1 MQNNIISNKHTMISQ
16 IQKIFSSKFS
26 DQSILIKSPGRIN
39 LIGEHTDYNNGF
51 VMPAAI
57 DNAMYFA
64 IGKNGNSILDIY
76 SFNYEES
83 IVFKKLEKL
92 ATPSWG
98 SYFKA
103 ILEILKEK
111 GFPIQGVQCV
121 FGGDIPIGAGL
132 SSSAALCCGFIFGLS
147 ELFNLKI
154 KREEIAKIGQAA
166 EHRIGLNCGL
176 MDQYAVLFG
185 KKDHVFCLDCENLE
199 IKYIPF
205 KLENHTLVL
214 INSNIEHQLASAD
227 SEYNVR
233 RASCEKVVELIS
245 KDFPKIK
252 SLRDIDAPLLE
263 KYKNEIQ
270 PIDFQRVSYVVKEN
284 GRVHQVIDLLEKN
297 DLEEIGN
304 VLLQGHHG
312 LSKEYEVSLPELD
325 ILVDL
330 TKKEAGVLGARLMG
344 GGFGGA
350 TINLVANE
358 NKPAALANIKQ
369 QYFEMT
375 GLECKMHEVNIEDG
389 VKRI

>member
-1 MQNNIISNKHTMISQ
+1 MINKIKQSFLTR
-16 IQKIFSSKFS
+16 FSSK
-26 DQSILIKSPGRIN
+26 SIIIKSPGRIN

-64 IGKNGNSILDIY
+64 MGKNGNSILDIH
-76 SFNYEES
+76 SFNYDKS
-83 IVFKKLEKL
+83 IVFENLEKL
-92 ATPSWG
+92 DIPNWG
-98 SYFKA
+98 KYFKA
-103 ILEILKEK
+103 ILEILNEK

-147 ELFNLKI
+147 ELFDLKI
-154 KREEIAKIGQAA
+154 PREEIAKIGQAA

-185 KKDHVFCLDCENLE
+185 KKNHVFCLDCENLK

-205 KLENHTLVL
+205 QLEHHTLVL

-227 SEYNVR
+227 SEYNIR

-245 KDFPKIK
+245 KNFPKIK
-252 SLRDIDAPLLE
+252 SLRDIDSTLLE

-270 PIDFQRVSYVVKEN
+270 SIDFQRVNYVLKEN
-284 GRVHQVIDLLEKN
+284 DRVHEVINLLEKN
-297 DLEEIGN
+297 DLKKVGN
-304 VLLQGHHG
+304 ILLQGHHG

-330 TKKEAGVLGARLMG
+330 AKKEAGVLGARLMG

-350 TINLVANE
+350 TINLVSNE
-358 NKPAALANIKQ
+358 NKSETLESIKT
-369 QYFEMT
+369 QYFELT
-375 GLECKMHEVNIEDG
+375 GLECKIHEVKIEDG
-389 VKRI
+389 IKVINYKKGQ